1 MAMPLATGGAA
12 YSSHPYIFV
21 DKMMMRSG
29 DFLMGTISGL
39 QNNPEGKP
47 TWIVSGMWK
56 ASLPSKVNSTFA
68 VPTLGNNTGANT
80 PATSSGKFASM
91 FNMVMI
97 NGSAMHRHTIYNTTI
112 TKVSYPDNK
121 TTIMNGTATVQ

>member
-1 MAMPLATGGAA
+1 
-12 YSSHPYIFV
+12 
-21 DKMMMRSG
+21 MMMRSG

-39 QNNPEGKP
+39 QNNREGKP

-68 VPTLGNNTGANT
+68 VPTLGNNTGSNT

-97 NGSAMHRHTIYNTTI
+97 NGSEMQVIPKHLEQEIKNIFDWYIRAACVNT
-112 TKVSYPDNK
+112 
-121 TTIMNGTATVQ
+121 AQ